1 MMAED
6 TGQGVTGTAGG
17 RHYRKGHQ
25 VTHREDMTHEY
36 KGHRCI
42 SVYDLPAHMTTSDPG
57 ADLRRTKS
65 AVSASVCGMLNT
77 GFGGT
82 VYLGVDDGGRVVGLP
97 LTSQQQH
104 HVLASLSW
112 TLFRFTPAVHPDRY
126 CVNFIPVLAPPRP
139 EAPPPMPAPSVVGG
153 GAGGGVGAAHHVA
166 TPRPCWCDREA
177 RRHVTAPPEWVVE
190 IHLRPWD
197 LSSQE
202 RFPLPPQEPPKP
214 PLPPL
219 PPLHLTEANV
229 CYYRHGARQITLS
242 LDDIR
247 RLLAHRTH
255 RYYTRRLAALRTY
268 LGELQGKV
276 REHGLEGEL
285 EGRKRRGC
293 GGESR
298 REGVEDMREGGE
310 MEESLCV
317 EKKDIGCREERMGA
331 IGRKGKR

>member
-1 MMAED
+1 MAED
-6 TGQGVTGTAGG
+6 TGQGEGSCLTGVTGTAGG

-97 LTSQQQH
+97 LT
-104 HVLASLSW
+104 
-112 TLFRFTPAVHPDRY
+112 R
-126 CVNFIPVLAPPRP
+126 
-139 EAPPPMPAPSVVGG
+139 PAPSVVGG